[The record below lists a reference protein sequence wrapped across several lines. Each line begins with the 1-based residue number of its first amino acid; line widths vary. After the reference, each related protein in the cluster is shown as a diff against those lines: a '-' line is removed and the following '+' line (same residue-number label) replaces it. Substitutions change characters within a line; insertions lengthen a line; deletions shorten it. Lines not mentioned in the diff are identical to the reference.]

1 MPGRIGAR
9 EGIDMAGSFTSGRFR
24 FQVEGSD
31 WETDAARGFREAFQ
45 EDAFDLRLTD
55 TGKVPDLGGA
65 PIASW
70 LLARLARLT
79 DDRLGLAGV
88 EDADGGGYMVEFV
101 VYRLPAAPDPMQ
113 PLLFNMDE
121 VDSDVVPDS
130 PVASFQFQADMEGAA
145 VLGHRAADCTAEE
158 VLDALATALLAAP
171 ADLMPRE
178 LSVRDPEWELDP
190 EMYRPR
196 PEEGSCNW
204 YGWDG
209 FVYLGKDNITGA
221 E

>member
-1 MPGRIGAR
+1 
-9 EGIDMAGSFTSGRFR
+9 MAGSFSSGRFR

-31 WETDAARGFREAFQ
+31 GESDSARGFHEDLQ
-45 EDAFDLRLTD
+45 DDAFDLRLTG
-55 TGKVPDLGGA
+55 TIQLPDLGGA

-79 DDRLGLAGV
+79 DGRLGLAGA

-101 VYRLPAAPDPMQ
+101 VYVVPAAPASQ
-113 PLLFNMDE
+113 RARSVQQLLFDMGE
-121 VDSDVVPDS
+121 SGVSAEPER
-130 PVASFQFQADMEGAA
+130 PVASFQFQADMEAAA
-145 VLGHRAADCTAEE
+145 VVGQRTADCPCEE
-158 VLDALATALLAAP
+158 VLEALAAALLAAP
-171 ADLMPRE
+171 AELMPRE
-178 LSVRDPEWELDP
+178 LAVKDPEWKLDP

-196 PEEGSCNW
+196 PDKGSCNW

-209 FVYLGKDNITGA
+209 SEFLGKDNIREA